1 MWDAIPDAWLAAGV
15 GGAGGLLLGL
25 AARLGRFCTLGA
37 IEDATYGGSD
47 HRLRMW
53 GVAMG
58 VAIVGTFALVG
69 LGLVDTTGILYL
81 GHGWN
86 PIAHAVGGL
95 IFGYG
100 MAIAGNCGFGALAR
114 LGGGDLRSF
123 VIVLVTGISAYFFM
137 SGPLAELRVALFP
150 QDLVSGASPSG
161 LAHAASALL
170 GLPVAWIGMLVGMA
184 VIVLTLKS
192 TSFRREPKLMFW
204 GAVVGLAVPLVWA
217 GTSWLADRSLA
228 AVPVESFTFVA
239 PLGETIL
246 FAMTASG
253 AEITFPI
260 GAVAGVW
267 AGAFVGSLI
276 KGHFRWEACDDPR
289 ELRRQIFGAIMMGL
303 GAVLAL
309 GCSIGQGLSAVSVLS
324 FGAPITLAGIFLGAS
339 LGLRGLISGRWFP
352 FNYSTD

>member
-1 MWDAIPDAWLAAGV
+1 MWNVIPDAWLVAVV
-15 GGAGGLLLGL
+15 GGAGGALLGL
-25 AARLGRFCTLGA
+25 AARLGRFCTLGG
-37 IEDATYGGSD
+37 IEDALYGGSD

-53 GVAMG
+53 GLAMG
-58 VAIVGTFALVG
+58 VAVVGTFALVAAG
-69 LGLVDTTGILYL
+69 LIDIGATVFLRN
-81 GHGWN
+81 GWN
-86 PIAHAVGGL
+86 PLAHAVGGL

-137 SGPLAELRVALFP
+137 SGPLAELRVVLFP
-150 QDLVSGASPSG
+150 QDLIGGAISPGFAHVAAATTGLPLAWLGVLIG
-161 LAHAASALL
+161 LAILL
-170 GLPVAWIGMLVGMA
+170 F
-184 VIVLTLKS
+184 TLKS
-192 TSFRREPKLMFW
+192 ASFRREPTLLFW
-204 GAVVGLAVPLVWA
+204 GAVVGLAVPMAWA
-217 GTSWLADRSLA
+217 GTSWLAHRSFG

-253 AEITFPI
+253 AEITFGV
-260 GAVAGVW
+260 GAVVGVW
-267 AGAFVGSLI
+267 VGAFIGSLI

-324 FGAPITLAGIFLGAS
+324 FGAPITLAGIFLGAA
-339 LGLRGLISGRWFP
+339 LGLRGLISGRWLP
-352 FNYSTD
+352 FSYSTE